1 MKLDSR
7 KKIKS
12 KLIEIYNEELLHLN
26 IFIKDPSEIKKN
38 RDLIYLFLN
47 RISKEFKDI
56 DSEVFERI
64 SLYGSVPTFY
74 RRAYQFIAREYL
86 NSSEIDNLG
95 EDDVLDID
103 DDSRLIEIA
112 YNHYEPKIRSLALS
126 KIKKPPIL
134 LDFIFND
141 GEQSVRLD
149 ALCYLFGEDFIDEL
163 MNIDYFGKIPKE
175 IVFDFDYDK
184 ISQDFGI
191 DEPLFK
197 KYDKLIISEVSF
209 ENDTLIV
216 HTDPENS
223 YEHAVSKITDQDALK
238 EILNTHPRWSAR
250 YIAANKINDLD
261 YLYEIA
267 LNGLNSRTKPRHG
280 ILYYPGE
287 ISERD
292 IYESLFHRMIS
303 LMDLSGEDL
312 DNFLIKLFYKSKDRM
327 IQSFCLSE
335 IENDD
340 FLMYIGDREANPH
353 FAELILNQIKDE
365 TSLILFSISVLIN
378 PRFSGNIVRLEE
390 EMFNLDLDDETY
402 KRLER
407 LSRFDEIDYRN
418 VRAKACRKLVSL
430 PSETLNKTIA
440 EICSSGGS
448 LDGVCSSGAFL
459 DGVCSSGGSLD
470 GVCSSGESIDDS
482 SPKFDVDYLRESK
495 FFKHI
500 IDKRI
505 IDILLDIA
513 RTDEAPLVRSIAVSG
528 VEDIYDLGHL
538 ALDEKDDEVA
548 FNAIKRI
555 DDEDFIEYYLLKC
568 GRNPYYLLKNDLV
581 KDQSILADI
590 AKNDSW
596 GPTRKE
602 AVRNIADEE
611 LLEHIAKNDED
622 PFVRRQ
628 AILKIKNQ
636 DILIDAAYNDS
647 DSLTKDFA
655 ISRIEDEEVLT
666 DLLYKNDDSN
676 ILRTI
681 FSKINNQEI
690 LKDFAYNHQNPNVRY
705 YAASNI
711 EDNRILVDIVKND
724 EKWIVR
730 RNCIGYLVNKFIGIK
745 EKRPLD
751 DRYLEH
757 IEKRKYF
764 NSLLINDNG
773 CDYLS
778 DFSRNSSRKNDDSGS
793 LSDGSLNSGYHDDG
807 NEKYL
812 DESSIVLFE
821 DEKAYTLKD
830 LLVDRAYNDL
840 SEEIREF
847 AVSYI
852 SDENLLF
859 DIVNSEKS
867 TDVRLAALDG
877 IERNGLLAEIFVKSK
892 NHHVYRKAIS
902 KIRYEHILLKLANLK
917 SFYGELWHKDEIAK
931 HRLRELGFNVPIETP
946 NYDEKNMFHRPI
958 INSEDFNDMLNEV
971 ARLEKLLKDSDDS
984 SKFDKSSDSDD
995 SDDLD
1000 GSNGSDDSDFPFK
1013 PIVF

>member
-26 IFIKDPSEIKKN
+26 LFIKDPSEIKENK
-38 RDLIYLFLN
+38 DLIYLFSN
-47 RISKEFKDI
+47 RLSKEFNDI
-56 DSEVFERI
+56 DDEVFEGI
-64 SLYGSVPTFY
+64 SLYKTVPTFY

-86 NSSEIDNLG
+86 NSREIDNLN
-95 EDDVLDID
+95 EDDVLAID
-103 DDSRLIEIA
+103 DDSSLIEIA
-112 YNHYEPKIRSLALS
+112 YNHREPEIRSLALS
-126 KIKKPPIL
+126 KIEKPPIL

-141 GEQSVRLD
+141 KEEYVRLD
-149 ALCYLFGEDFIDEL
+149 ALYYLFGEDFMDDL
-163 MNIDYFGKIPKE
+163 MDIDYFCEIPKE
-175 IVFDFDYDK
+175 IIFDFDYDK

-197 KYDKLIISEVSF
+197 KYDRLIISEVSF
-209 ENDTLIV
+209 EDGLIV

-223 YEHAVSKITDQDALK
+223 YEHAVSKITNQDALK

-261 YLYEIA
+261 YLQEIVI
-267 LNGLNSRTKPRHG
+267 NGLNSENKPKHG

-312 DNFLIKLFYKSKDRM
+312 DNFLIRLFYKSKDSM
-327 IQSFCLSE
+327 MQSLCLSK

-353 FAELILNQIKDE
+353 FADVILDQINDDV
-365 TSLILFSISVLIN
+365 SLILFSISILKN
-378 PRFSGNIVRLEE
+378 PRFSGNNVRLMEE
-390 EMFNLDLDDETY
+390 IFNSDLDEETF
-402 KRLER
+402 KRLEKQ
-407 LSRFDEIDYRN
+407 SRFDEIDYRN
-418 VRAKACRKLVSL
+418 VRANACRKLVSL
-430 PSETLNKTIA
+430 PSETLNKTLA
-440 EICSSGGS
+440 DICSSDES
-448 LDGVCSSGAFL
+448 L
-459 DGVCSSGGSLD
+459 
-470 GVCSSGESIDDS
+470 DDS

-495 FFKHI
+495 YFKDI
-500 IDKRI
+500 MDEKIT
-505 IDILLDIA
+505 DILLEIA

-528 VEDIYDLGHL
+528 VKDISGLGHL

-548 FNAIKRI
+548 CNTIKRI

-581 KDQSILADI
+581 KNQSILADI

-611 LLEHIAKNDED
+611 LLEHIARNDED
-622 PFVRRQ
+622 PFVRRE

-655 ISRIEDEEVLT
+655 ISRIDDEEVLT

-690 LKDFAYNHQNPNVRY
+690 LKDFAYNHQNPDVRY

-711 EDNRILVDIVKND
+711 EDNRILVDIAKND
-724 EKWIVR
+724 EKWVVR
-730 RNCIGYLVNKFIGIK
+730 RNCIGYLVKKSIGIK
-745 EKRPLD
+745 EKRYIN
-751 DRYLEH
+751 DRYMEH

-773 CDYLS
+773 CNYLS
-778 DFSRNSSRKNDDSGS
+778 DLSRNSSRKNDDSLS
-793 LSDGSLNSGYHDDG
+793 LSDGNLNSTYHDDG
-807 NEKYL
+807 NDKYV

-821 DEKAYTLKD
+821 DEKPYTLKD

-840 SEEIREF
+840 SEEIRKF

-859 DIVNSEKS
+859 DIVNNEKS

-877 IERNGLLAEIFVKSK
+877 VERNGLLAEIFVKSK

-902 KIRYEHILLKLANLK
+902 KIRYEYILLKLANLK

-931 HRLRELGFNVPIETP
+931 HRLRQLGFNVPIETP
-946 NYDEKNMFHRPI
+946 KYDGKNIFHRPI
-958 INSEDFNDMLNEV
+958 INSEDFNDMLNEID
-971 ARLEKLLKDSDDS
+971 RLEKLLKDSDDS
-984 SKFDKSSDSDD
+984 SNFDESSDSDG

-1000 GSNGSDDSDFPFK
+1000 ESNGSDGSDFPFK
-1013 PIVF
+1013 RIVF